1 MGTKKINTMN
11 DNALEKMYTYHHASN
26 RKQDFSI
33 MEKERGEFLK
43 SIIGSGKKVLDIG
56 CRNGVLTAH
65 FVKGNDVT
73 GIDIDPTALNEA
85 KDNLGIKTKLM
96 NLQGDW
102 SELVN
107 QKFDVIVAGEVLEH
121 LYFPNLII
129 KKVYDHLNDG
139 GLFIGSVPNAFNLK
153 NRIRFLFGSKKGTPL
168 IDPTHI
174 NHFHVTELKTMLS
187 EVFPKIEITG
197 EGKYK
202 RLSKLSPNLFSF
214 IILFVCRK

>member
-1 MGTKKINTMN
+1 MN
-11 DNALEKMYTYHHASN
+11 DNTLEKMYTYHHANN
-26 RKQDFSI
+26 RKRDFSI
-33 MEKERGEFLK
+33 MEKERAEFLK
-43 SIIGSGKKVLDIG
+43 RTIGTGKKILDIG

-65 FVKGNDVT
+65 FVEGNDVT
-73 GIDIDPTALNEA
+73 GIDIDTVALNEA
-85 KDNLGIKTKLM
+85 KDSLGIKTKLM

-102 SELVN
+102 SELFG

-129 KKVYDHLNDG
+129 KKIFDHLNDG

-153 NRIRFLFGSKKGTPL
+153 NRIRLLFGTKKGTPL

-174 NHFHVTELKTMLS
+174 NHFHVTELKTLLS
-187 EVFPKIEITG
+187 ETFSSVQITG
-197 EGKYK
+197 EGRYK

>member
-1 MGTKKINTMN
+1 MN
-11 DNALEKMYTYHHASN
+11 DNTLQKMYTYHHTSN

-43 SIIGSGKKVLDIG
+43 HTIGIGKKVLDIG

-73 GIDIDPTALNEA
+73 GIDIDASALSEA
-85 KDNLGIKTKLM
+85 KDTLGIKTKLM
-96 NLQGDW
+96 NLQDDW
-102 SELVN
+102 SELAD

-121 LYFPNLII
+121 LYFPSLII
-129 KKVYDHLNDG
+129 KKIYDHLNDG

-153 NRIRFLFGSKKGTPL
+153 NRIRLLFGSKKGTPL
-168 IDPTHI
+168 MDPTHI
-174 NHFHVTELKTMLS
+174 NHFHVTELKTILA
-187 EVFPKIEITG
+187 EVFPSVEITG
-197 EGKYK
+197 EGRYK
-202 RLSKLSPNLFSF
+202 RLSKLSPSFFSF

>member
-1 MGTKKINTMN
+1 MN
-11 DNALEKMYTYHHASN
+11 DTSLEKMYTYHHANN

-43 SIIGSGKKVLDIG
+43 HTIGTGKKVLDIG

-73 GIDIDPTALNEA
+73 GVDIDVVALNEA
-85 KDNLGIKTKLM
+85 KNNLGIKTKFM

-102 SELVN
+102 SELAN
-107 QKFDVIVAGEVLEH
+107 EKFDIIVAGEVLEH

-129 KKVYDHLNDG
+129 KKICEHLNEG

-153 NRIRFLFGSKKGTPL
+153 NRIRFLFGSKKNTPL
-168 IDPTHI
+168 MDPTHI
-174 NHFHVTELKTMLS
+174 NHFHVAELKTILS
-187 EVFPKIEITG
+187 ESFSNVEITG
-197 EGKYK
+197 EGRYK
-202 RLSKLSPNLFSF
+202 RLAKLSPNLFSF